1 MKIILKRFALICAV
15 TLGLLALAGCSKSLK
30 GTYKPVETEKPGIID
45 RFLGSRQTLKFNP
58 THVQVSRD
66 GSNTVVEYEYRIVE
80 GVVEIVMPSKGEKE
94 IWRLTIEKDGS
105 LSNEGKLW
113 KKTE

>member
-1 MKIILKRFALICAV
+1 MKTIITRLTLICAV

-30 GTYKPVETEKPGIID
+30 GTYKPVETEKPGLID
-45 RFLGSRQTLKFNP
+45 RFLGSRPTLKFNP
-58 THVQVSRD
+58 THVQVSRS
-66 GSNTVVEYEYRIVE
+66 GSNTVVEYEYRIVD
-80 GVVEIVMPSKGEKE
+80 GAVEIVMPSDGEKE
-94 IWRLTIEKDGS
+94 IWRLAIEKDGS